1 MRTMAVWAGTVV
13 LLALPATAG
22 AVEPSQDSLD
32 EAVRLGTV
40 AALAPLCGLREEAWA
55 FDLRRAAI
63 LEATR
68 TDRPEDP
75 ALKHTPGSELVVGAL
90 SFAEAEALEDFAE
103 GTPDKTCGPLRG
115 SADLARA
122 DGLVERFRELKSR
135 LKPAS

>member
-1 MRTMAVWAGTVV
+1 MLAAAVVQAC
-13 LLALPATAG
+13 AA
-22 AVEPSQDSLD
+22 EPDQQALD

-68 TDRPEDP
+68 TGRPEDQ
-75 ALKHTPGSELVVGAL
+75 ALEQAPGSGLVIGAL

-103 GTPDKTCGPLRG
+103 GTPAKTCGPLRG
-115 SADLARA
+115 SPGLARA
-122 DGLVERFRELKSR
+122 DEVVRSFRNLKSYM
-135 LKPAS
+135 KPAS